1 MSRLGYRTSWSERA
15 QWCKD
20 RGPHPMTLAHAS
32 RGKALLLVATSG
44 CGAPDVGRMD
54 RATFV
59 PIMAITEEAILGA
72 LSRVIEPDL
81 KKDIVELDLVRDVTV
96 DENTVHVHVEVS
108 NPALHSR
115 KRMEEAVVFNL
126 QQALGKSVT
135 IRVNVTPLSGERGNL
150 RKVLP
155 HVKHIVAVASG
166 KGGVGKSTITAN
178 LAVGLARMGWKVGL
192 VDADVHGPSMPMMF
206 DAMHERPT
214 TIEKDGKRWI
224 VPVESHGVKL
234 LSIGFFADPSQA
246 IAWRGPMASKALE
259 QLFKDADWGELDIM
273 LVDLPPGTSD
283 IHLSLVQVVP
293 LTGAIVVSTPQPVAL
308 ADARKGVGFFQLPSV
323 NVPVLGIVENMA
335 WFTPAELPGNKYYI
349 FGQGGARVLAQ
360 ELKVPLL
367 GEIPLVQSIR
377 EAGDVGRPA
386 VMQDASMVSTAF
398 NELCTALQHRLAVV
412 TATSAEPSHA

>member
-1 MSRLGYRTSWSERA
+1 M
-15 QWCKD
+15 
-20 RGPHPMTLAHAS
+20 P
-32 RGKALLLVATSG
+32 
-44 CGAPDVGRMD
+44 
-54 RATFV
+54 
-59 PIMAITEEAILGA
+59 ITEEAILAA
-72 LSRVIEPDL
+72 LSRIIEPDL

-96 DENTVHVHVEVS
+96 DDNTVHVHVEVS
-108 NPALHSR
+108 NPAMHSR

-126 QQALGKSVT
+126 QQALGKDVQVK
-135 IRVNVTPLSGERGNL
+135 VNVTPLSGESNL

-155 HVKHIVAVASG
+155 YVKHIVAVASG

-178 LAVGLARMGWKVGL
+178 LAVGLARLGLKVGL
-192 VDADVHGPSMPMMF
+192 VDADIHGPSMPIMF
-206 DAMHERPT
+206 DTVHERPT
-214 TIEKDGKRWI
+214 TIEKDGKRLI

-283 IHLSLVQVVP
+283 IHLSLVQAVP
-293 LTGAIVVSTPQPVAL
+293 LTGAVVVSTPQPVAL

-335 WFTPAELPGNKYYI
+335 WFTPAELPNNKYYI
-349 FGQGGARVLAQ
+349 FGQGGARVLAE

-386 VMQDASMVSTAF
+386 VMQDSTLVSAAF
-398 NELCTALQHRLAVV
+398 NDLCVALQRRLAEV
-412 TATSAEPSHA
+412 TQPAAATSPA